1 MRSRRLRARDGR
13 VGTPRR
19 RRERM
24 KFHSIRGPS
33 SRRPSSSRRR
43 RPRAAVDANHAFDPI
58 RAMRRDAMRT
68 SRLTTGARRARALGR
83 AHRVHRR
90 GRPREHRLRAHLPRD
105 GLPTVARATS
115 AGPPRAPWGAGG
127 LGFRVHACRGSIDRS
142 IDRPIYGKTPCTY
155 GVFEHTPF

>member
-1 MRSRRLRARDGR
+1 MRSCRVRARDGR
-13 VGTPRR
+13 NDDTETTTPRR

-24 KFHSIRGPS
+24 KFHSIRAPS
-33 SRRPSSSRRR
+33 SRRPSSSRTR

-58 RAMRRDAMRT
+58 RPVASRCDAMRT

-105 GLPTVARATS
+105 GLAKVARTTS
-115 AGPPRAPWGAGG
+115 AGPPPEPWGEGEGAG
-127 LGFRVHACRGSIDRS
+127 DRS
-142 IDRPIYGKTPCTY
+142 IIRSSDIGKTPCTY
-155 GVFEHTPF
+155 GVFDHTPF

>member
-13 VGTPRR
+13 DDDTETTTRTNEISFHSRSVLTPSIVVAASSSTRGG
-19 RRERM
+19 RRESRIRP
-24 KFHSIRGPS
+24 HSCDA
-33 SRRPSSSRRR
+33 SRC
-43 RPRAAVDANHAFDPI
+43 
-58 RAMRRDAMRT
+58 MRT

-127 LGFRVHACRGSIDRS
+127 LGFRVHACRGSIDR
-142 IDRPIYGKTPCTY
+142 PIYGKTPCTY